1 MDKEES
7 AGFRREILDSWERCL
22 DYGLDQEQE
31 PHASDAAFLV
41 QPERSETE
49 LMAVTEMEVLPN
61 QSEVFSSSR
70 CLVVLADRNATV
82 LGSWGSGRMAD
93 RKLKPRFQR
102 GTNWQERV
110 TGTNSIGTAVD
121 TSAPIQVQRTEHFL
135 KANRR
140 LVGSAAPIFDANKA
154 LAGVLS
160 VFSDAY
166 LPEAHTLGA
175 VRLLSQSVENRLIR
189 RQFEGVCFLIT
200 LNTTADNFDS
210 PWSGLLVCDETGR
223 VISSNQRADQLLGV
237 QTFQVALDALFTS
250 SCDGILGQPA
260 DVPIQLVTR
269 SRVRLSAR
277 IKRPGS
283 SPVDTEAVASGG
295 GQPRQL
301 ADNEGE
307 LRLEYGDPAVR
318 RSFDQASKVL
328 ERGVPVLI
336 GGETGVGKEVMVKA
350 LHHASHRRDQPLI
363 SVNCAAIPPELVE
376 SELFGYESGAFT
388 GARSQGAL
396 GFIRKADK
404 GILFL
409 DEIGEM
415 PVSAQSRLLRVLQER
430 EVTPVGATYNVPVD
444 LLLVTASNRNLASQ
458 IEAGRFRADLYYR
471 VNGLNV
477 ELPALRKRMDKR
489 ELIQR
494 LYWQYREPGQAM
506 TLCPEVLATLEHHPW
521 PGNIRQ
527 LVNVLKVAIAIAD
540 GDDVRGW
547 HLPTE
552 FLAGLEQQAQNDPS
566 PAGMAHEAARETAA
580 DEAGLDWGRKE
591 WGMDGTGRI
600 LDLYQRS
607 KGNVSR
613 TARELGISRNTL
625 YKRLRELGV
634 R

>member
-1 MDKEES
+1 MGKEES
-7 AGFRREILDSWERCL
+7 AGFRREILASWERCL
-22 DYGLDQEQE
+22 GFGLDQEQK
-31 PHASDAAFLV
+31 PRASDAAALV
-41 QPERSETE
+41 QPERAEVE
-49 LMAVTEMEVLPN
+49 LMAVAEIEVLPN
-61 QSEVFSSSR
+61 QNEVLSSNR

-82 LGSWGSGRMAD
+82 LSCWGSGRMAD
-93 RKLKPRFQR
+93 RTLKARFQR

-110 TGTNSIGTAVD
+110 AGTNSIGTAVA
-121 TSAPIQVQRTEHFL
+121 TLAPIQVQRTEHFL
-135 KANRR
+135 KVNRR
-140 LVGSAAPIFDANKA
+140 LIGSAAPVFDTQKA

-189 RQFEGVCFLIT
+189 RQFEGAYFQIT

-210 PWSGLLVCDETGR
+210 PWSGLLVCDEAGW
-223 VISSNQRADQLLGV
+223 VVSSNQRADQLLGV
-237 QTFQVALDALFTS
+237 QALQVALDALFIC
-250 SCDGILGQPA
+250 SCDEILGQPA

-269 SRVRLSAR
+269 DRVRLSAR

-283 SPVDTEAVASGG
+283 SAAEAFTSGDPQPGHPAASDGK
-295 GQPRQL
+295 
-301 ADNEGE
+301 
-307 LRLEYGDPAVR
+307 LRLEYGDAGVR
-318 RSFDQASKVL
+318 RCFDQASKVL
-328 ERGVPVLI
+328 DRGVPVLI

-376 SELFGYESGAFT
+376 SELFGYEPGAFT
-388 GARSQGAL
+388 GARAQGAL

-444 LLLVTASNRNLASQ
+444 ILLVTATNRHLASQ

-471 VNGLNV
+471 VNGLSV
-477 ELPALRKRMDKR
+477 ELPALRKRTDQR

-494 LYWQYREPGQAM
+494 LYWQHREPGQSTA
-506 TLCPEVLATLEHHPW
+506 LCPEVLATLENHPW

-540 GDDVRGW
+540 GEDVKVW

-552 FLAGLEQQAQNDPS
+552 FLAELDQQGQDDPVS
-566 PAGMAHEAARETAA
+566 
-580 DEAGLDWGRKE
+580 AGLDQAAGGGAVGNAGVADRRAQME
-591 WGMDGTGRI
+591 PDSDCAGRI
-600 LDLYQRS
+600 LGLYQAY